1 MDYWDEIQRV
11 ARVVE
16 WRVERWVA
24 ETEDLAQMI
33 YAILIVAFLLYV
45 ASMVQGFVGL
55 DFGYRKSARNWIQHS
70 T

>member
-33 YAILIVAFLLYV
+33 YAIFIVAFLLYV
-45 ASMVQGFVGL
+45 ASLVQGFVVL
-55 DFGYRKSARNWIQHS
+55 DLGFRQNARNWIQHS